1 MSLKETFIL
10 IRTKLNSRNYE
21 GKTAVVGT
29 WVDNDMDAIVKVHID
44 IVHLVGDNESVYQ
57 VMHGM
62 NNNIKSQPCSL
73 DGRMTDYHGI
83 VMYLQGSGRGL
94 V

>member
-21 GKTAVVGT
+21 GKTAVVDT
-29 WVDNDMDAIVKVHID
+29 WVGNAMDAIAKVHID
-44 IVHLVGDNESVYQ
+44 ILHLVGDNESVYQ
-57 VMHGM
+57 VLHGM
-62 NNNIKSQPCSL
+62 NNNIKSQTCSL
-73 DGRMTDYHGI
+73 DNRMTDYHGI